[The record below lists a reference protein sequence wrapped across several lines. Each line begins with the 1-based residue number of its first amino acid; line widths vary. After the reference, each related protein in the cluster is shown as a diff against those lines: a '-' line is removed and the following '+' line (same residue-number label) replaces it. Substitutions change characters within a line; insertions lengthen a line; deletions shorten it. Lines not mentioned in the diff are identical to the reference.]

1 MAYVPKD
8 RDGEAMMMKTTIMRN
23 FVLPSIED
31 VAGKAGFLNYAQLKK
46 MAEETEDLS
55 I

>member
-23 FVLPSIED
+23 FVLPSIEN
-31 VAGKAGFLNYAQLKK
+31 VAGKAGFRI
-46 MAEETEDLS
+46 THS
-55 I
+55 